1 VIADVDF
8 AFLDATFYSGE
19 ELPSRD
25 LSEIPHPTVMET
37 LDLLAAMPESLRQ
50 RVIFTHM
57 NHSNPL
63 HDPTSE
69 AFKTVS
75 QLGYH
80 VARVGDQFAL

>member
-1 VIADVDF
+1 MSKNVISASLV
-8 AFLDATFYSGE
+8 AGLLALWLGSGLFTE
-19 ELPSRD
+19 APESTD
-25 LSEIPHPTVMET
+25 IV
-37 LDLLAAMPESLRQ
+37 LAAMPESLRQ

-75 QLGYH
+75 QLGYR